1 MRTNTRVFESYVPLM
16 NFLHNHIEKA
26 CVLNFCHSFQ
36 ADPMKLS
43 MHKSYEEEMSM
54 TFRDSNIVSLVC
66 IYPRPFEYM
75 YTYKTNYT
83 DKYKTI
89 LVHETLQAH
98 TVQLHNIKQK

>member
-1 MRTNTRVFESYVPLM
+1 
-16 NFLHNHIEKA
+16 
-26 CVLNFCHSFQ
+26 
-36 ADPMKLS
+36 MKWS
-43 MHKSYEEEMSM
+43 MDNSYEEEMSM

-75 YTYKTNYT
+75 YTYNTNYT

-98 TVQLHNIKQK
+98 IVQLHNIKQK

>member
-1 MRTNTRVFESYVPLM
+1 
-16 NFLHNHIEKA
+16 
-26 CVLNFCHSFQ
+26 
-36 ADPMKLS
+36 
-43 MHKSYEEEMSM
+43 M

-75 YTYKTNYT
+75 YTNYT

>member
-1 MRTNTRVFESYVPLM
+1 
-16 NFLHNHIEKA
+16 
-26 CVLNFCHSFQ
+26 
-36 ADPMKLS
+36 
-43 MHKSYEEEMSM
+43 M

-89 LVHETLQAH
+89 LVHERLQAH